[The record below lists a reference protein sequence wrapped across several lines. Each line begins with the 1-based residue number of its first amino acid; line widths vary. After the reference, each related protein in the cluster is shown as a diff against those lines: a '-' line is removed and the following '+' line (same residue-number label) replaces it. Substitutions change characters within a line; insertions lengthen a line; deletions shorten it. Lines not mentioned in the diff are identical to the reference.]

1 MSRLHLFEIEDQTW
15 CPQALRDGL
24 TDYLAFVGNLSAR
37 PYEEFAEDL
46 AQVMKA
52 QNEDTL
58 INLGAGAGGPMP
70 TLLDALAAKDRPCRG
85 VLTDLHPN
93 RARFEWLAAK
103 DPRITFDTDAIDAT
117 KVPSELHGVRI
128 MLNTFHHL
136 TPTDARAVL
145 KNAVESRE
153 TIAVFEAVERSVP
166 AIVSMF
172 FLPLVMWIVTP
183 FIRPLSLTRLLLT
196 YTLIL
201 PLCGMFD
208 GIVSCL
214 RIYDPKELRALTEGL
229 SEDYE
234 WKIERRRAGPGRV
247 TYLIGSPRL

>member
-15 CPQALRDGL
+15 CPRALRDGL

-37 PYEEFAEDL
+37 PYQEFAEEL

-52 QNEDTL
+52 QNQDTL

-70 TLLDALAAKDRPCRG
+70 TLLDVFAAQELSCKA

-93 RARFEWLAAK
+93 HGRFEWLAAK
-103 DPRITFDTDAIDAT
+103 DPRITFEKEAIDAT
-117 KVPSELHGVRI
+117 NVPSELHGVRI

-136 TPTDARAVL
+136 TPADARAVL
-145 KNAVESRE
+145 KNAVESQE
-153 TIAVFEAVERSVP
+153 AIAVFEAVERSIP
-166 AIVSMF
+166 AIISML
-172 FLPLVMWIVTP
+172 FLPIVMWIATP
-183 FIRPLSLTRLLLT
+183 FIRPFSLARLLLT

-214 RIYDPKELRALTEGL
+214 RIYDPKELRVLTEGL